1 MLVRKSRS
9 ADGSDGG
16 GMAAG
21 GAFGPILSAEDEAE
35 ANRALAG
42 VRLSFRMPEELH
54 RRLKL
59 EACRRGRTVK
69 GTIEGWVR
77 EMTPAA

>member
-1 MLVRKSRS
+1 MLVRKS
-9 ADGSDGG
+9 AEDGG
-16 GMAAG
+16 RTGVEKGVIAG
-21 GAFGPILSAEDEAE
+21 LPPEEDAV

-42 VRLSFRMPEELH
+42 VRLSFRLPESLH

-59 EACRRGRTVK
+59 HAVRNGTTLV
-69 GTIEGWVR
+69 GTITGWVR